1 MHGIDINSITTTTT
15 TTFHNPIFTSEHLLP
30 QEKQYSFFRSIDEVL
45 VLGVSCPRQSPSCQS
60 IETRHVFFLVTL
72 QHLRCP
78 LGPVLN
84 VTDEEGIKAALKTIG
99 DKYGAPS
106 IVVNNAGMPGR
117 RGWRVWGAL
126 RRTAAVQLCPLPRS
140 GIQSCILTCLF
151 WPIVEAVGR
160 NERSNSCRQQ
170 TPTAFFVDSNSAA
183 SSTPP

>member
-117 RGWRVWGAL
+117 RGWRVWGAAVP
-126 RRTAAVQLCPLPRS
+126 RRCAAVPPPPLGDSKLYPH
-140 GIQSCILTCLF
+140 CLF